1 MFGFIASPVAKLVA
15 AVLFAAAMLG
25 VAYYKGYAAEHEK
38 FVAYKAEI
46 KAAVIAQEEST
57 RRTIATQQQIT
68 KKAEERHAKDIS
80 TLRAVYGRMRQSASS
95 GSVPAIPDAATD
107 PAQATAYYL
116 DVAPELAIQC
126 GETTQQMISLQ
137 DWARELDEQKK
148 TGVQ

>member
-1 MFGFIASPVAKLVA
+1 MFGLSTVAIRWLAGAMLVA
-15 AVLFAAAMLG
+15 SVVFGL
-25 VAYYKGYAAEHEK
+25 YYKGRLDERK
-38 FVAYKAEI
+38 LFDAYKAEV
-46 KAAVIAQEEST
+46 KAAALAQEEVT

-80 TLRAVYGRMRQSASS
+80 TLRAVYSRMRQSAGS
-95 GSVPAIPDAATD
+95 GPVPAIPDTATD

-126 GETTQQMISLQ
+126 AETTQQMINLQ